1 MYIVLVFIYLNFSV
15 TVNLVLKY
23 VYFVVYRSYIYKYK
37 KTASFKQSVNSDR
50 SKTAKIIK
58 T

>member
-37 KTASFKQSVNSDR
+37 KTAVLNKVL
-50 SKTAKIIK
+50 TATDQKPQK
-58 T
+58 S